1 MTINQYKKKI
11 VKAMEVLQIYKEEYE
26 NVIEIL
32 AKMLFDYDMAEIAFN
47 ESGGR
52 YVIEY
57 TNKAGATNIVKNPHW
72 IVIESLRA
80 DILTYSRELGL
91 TPAGLKKMQ
100 GKLDND
106 KRKSALASALE
117 LLEK

>member
-1 MTINQYKKKI
+1 MTVNQHKKKI
-11 VKAMEVLQIYKEEYE
+11 VEAMKALGTYKKEYSDT
-26 NVIEIL
+26 IEIL
-32 AKMLFDYDMAEIAFN
+32 AKMMFDYEMAETAFQ
-47 ESGGR
+47 ESGGD

-72 IVIESLRA
+72 VVIENLRA

-100 GKLDND
+100 GKLDSN
-106 KRKSALASALE
+106 KKKSALVSALE
-117 LLEK
+117 LYEK